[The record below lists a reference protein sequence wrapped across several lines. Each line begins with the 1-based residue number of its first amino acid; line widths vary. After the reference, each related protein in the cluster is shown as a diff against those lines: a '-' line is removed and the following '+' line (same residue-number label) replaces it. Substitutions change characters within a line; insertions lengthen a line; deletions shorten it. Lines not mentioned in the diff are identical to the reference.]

1 MSIKRKEFE
10 KIPVHLTG
18 TVQFISTLSQDT
30 GKVQPDVP
38 KSPII
43 SINSKK
49 YPVAQQTVELGT
61 EVC

>member
-1 MSIKRKEFE
+1 M
-10 KIPVHLTG
+10 HLTG

>member
-1 MSIKRKEFE
+1 M
-10 KIPVHLTG
+10 HLTG

-38 KSPII
+38 KGPII